1 MKALARFGKAF
12 GGYKMIDVPQPI
24 CGPEDVVIEIKAA
37 AICGADMKHY
47 NVDSGSDEFN
57 SIRAM
62 SSQVVL
68 RRLVKKSK
76 TGKWG
81 NASCRITAVTSA
93 AFVRPVNKVIFCVV
107 QKSKP
112 WSG

>member
-57 SIRAM
+57 SIRGHEFAGCIA
-62 SSQVVL
+62 QVGGRRDAKRANSRGITGQIGL
-68 RRLVKKSK
+68 RLKFRRSHSGVNATARDR
-76 TGKWG
+76 TG
-81 NASCRITAVTSA
+81 T
-93 AFVRPVNKVIFCVV
+93 
-107 QKSKP
+107 
-112 WSG
+112 

>member
-12 GGYKMIDVPQPI
+12 GGYKMIDVPQPM

-57 SIRAM
+57 SIRGM

-81 NASCRITAVTSA
+81 NASYRITAVTFA
-93 AFVRPVNKVIFCVV
+93 VFVRPVNKVIFCVV
-107 QKSKP
+107 QKK
-112 WSG
+112 

>member
-1 MKALARFGKAF
+1 MKARLGLAAF

-57 SIRAM
+57 SITAM

-68 RRLVKKSK
+68 RELVKKSK
-76 TGKWG
+76 TGSG
-81 NASCRITAVTSA
+81 ATRRVGITAVTSA
-93 AFVRPVNKVIFCVV
+93 AL
-107 QKSKP
+107 
-112 WSG
+112 SGL